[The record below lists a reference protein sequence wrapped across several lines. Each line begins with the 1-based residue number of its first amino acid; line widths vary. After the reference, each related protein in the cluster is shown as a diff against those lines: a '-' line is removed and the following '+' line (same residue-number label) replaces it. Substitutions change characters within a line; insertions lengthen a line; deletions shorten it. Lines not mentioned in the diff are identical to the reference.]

1 MKTKKEILWITQTAL
16 LLGLTVATQYYLTT
30 ALGGAAN
37 PVSQLVVGS
46 LVNLFLIIS
55 VLTCGFWSGF
65 SIGTIAPL
73 IAFSVGRLP
82 HIWLLPFIAL
92 GNIAIVFVFWLI
104 CKKNI
109 LGPKFT
115 LNWAVASI
123 AGAAL
128 KFGVLWLGVTQI
140 VLKFL
145 LYDTLPPKQIEM
157 LAFTFSVPQLATAL
171 TGCVLTY
178 AIYPIIK
185 NIVIEKTADVKN
197 R

>member
-1 MKTKKEILWITQTAL
+1 MKTKKQILWITQTAL
-16 LLGLTVATQYYLTT
+16 LLSLTVATQYYLTT

-46 LVNLFLIIS
+46 LVNLFLVIS
-55 VLTCGFWSGF
+55 ALACGFWSGF
-65 SIGTIAPL
+65 SIGSVAPL
-73 IAFSVGRLP
+73 IAFSLGRLP

-92 GNIAIVFVFWLI
+92 GNTAIVFVFWI
-104 CKKNI
+104 VCNKNI

-123 AGAAL
+123 AGALL

-140 VLKFL
+140 VLKL
-145 LYDTLPPKQIEM
+145 ILHDTLAPKQIEM
-157 LAFTFSVPQLATAL
+157 LAFTFSAPQLTTAL
-171 TGCVLTY
+171 TGCVLAY
-178 AIYPIIK
+178 AIYPVIK
-185 NIVIEKTADVKN
+185 TITKEKTADAKN